1 MIVRKYGVQLV
12 KESSTQY
19 PLDKR
24 LSGLTSTKEI
34 AINIYAGMDRE
45 MLSVFMLDTKNKI
58 IGYNIISVGC
68 LSKTL
73 VHPREVFKAAILAN
87 ASKIILVH
95 NHPSGDSEPSHDDII
110 TMKRM
115 KDAGNLIG
123 IELLDS
129 LIVADDECLSM
140 KEQGT
145 II

>member
-24 LSGLTSTKEI
+24 LSGSTSAKEI
-34 AINIYAGMDRE
+34 AINIYAGLDRE
-45 MLSVFMLDTKNKI
+45 VLSVFMLDTKNKI

-68 LSKTL
+68 LSETL

-115 KDAGNLIG
+115 KDAGNLLG

-140 KEQGT
+140 KEQG
-145 II
+145 III